1 MSVPPRNSARRGQ
14 VRGRRPSDGGNP
26 GGAVT
31 SAEADARRLG
41 WALFPVRLFL
51 GVTFIYGGIQK
62 LSDPGFLQ
70 PGAPTYIGTQL
81 RGFANGTPGGFLLR
95 TFSVPN
101 PKVSGVGVALVE
113 IAVGLLVSTGLLTR
127 AAAAVGLALNLL
139 LFLTNSWH
147 TYPYFLGS
155 DIVFVFAWVPFVLVG
170 AIRQPTLEPVLRRIA
185 AERRAQ
191 TGPAATPRSR
201 PPGLPPGPLPGD
213 EALTRRG
220 AIGATLGAVAAA
232 TAVIAGLSLL
242 LRGGYRPARTLSAS
256 APPTTAR
263 AKTSTTAAE
272 AAGSTSTTDT
282 STTTAAGGAA
292 AGGQAL
298 PSGAVRLGAGSQ
310 LPNGQAATYTD
321 PGDGQPDIVIR
332 EGNGT
337 LVAHS
342 AVCTHAGCTVGYQGG
357 QLLCPCHGSI
367 FNAQTGAVITGPAVT
382 PLPARTVIEH
392 AGEIYAVPA

>member
-1 MSVPPRNSARRGQ
+1 VAA
-14 VRGRRPSDGGNP
+14 RPSDGGTP
-26 GGAVT
+26 GGGVT
-31 SAEADARRLG
+31 SAEADARRLA

-62 LSDPGFLQ
+62 LSDPGFLH

-95 TFSVPN
+95 TFAIPH

-147 TYPYFLGS
+147 QRDG
-155 DIVFVFAWVPFVLVG
+155 
-170 AIRQPTLEPVLRRIA
+170 RRG
-185 AERRAQ
+185 ERR
-191 TGPAATPRSR
+191 GSR
-201 PPGLPPGPLPGD
+201 DRGH
-213 EALTRRG
+213 RR
-220 AIGATLGAVAAA
+220 AVAA
-232 TAVIAGLSLL
+232 
-242 LRGGYRPARTLSAS
+242 PARGL
-256 APPTTAR
+256 P
-263 AKTSTTAAE
+263 
-272 AAGSTSTTDT
+272 AG
-282 STTTAAGGAA
+282 ANP
-292 AGGQAL
+292 Q
-298 PSGAVRLGAGSQ
+298 RLGAARPDPVGQHTRHANQHDGQRDRRQLDQCRQLGSGSRTGPSPGAVKLGAASE
-310 LPNGQAATYTD
+310 LPAGQAATYAD

-332 EGNGT
+332 QTNGT

-357 QLLCPCHGSI
+357 QLLCPCHGSV

-382 PLPARTVIEH
+382 PLPARTVIQH
-392 AGEIYAVPA
+392 AGEIYALPA